1 MINEEYAK
9 LLQQV
14 IHDNNKNIKYENINA
29 NEKEFYYEF
38 KIEDKISE
46 NDFEKLEKNPFF
58 QEKIMK
64 QLKMVTKYIQY
75 VWIKL

>member
-14 IHDNNKNIKYENINA
+14 IHDNYKNIKYENINA

-38 KIEDKISE
+38 KIENK
-46 NDFEKLEKNPFF
+46 
-58 QEKIMK
+58 
-64 QLKMVTKYIQY
+64 
-75 VWIKL
+75 